1 MKISVSEL
9 KCDIDKYIAMAE
21 QEDIVV
27 MKDETPVAKIVSAST
42 AKGLSLD
49 TVFEDFS
56 KLSDLEI
63 AKLNDSVK
71 NQYSRLS
78 PSINALADI
87 VGEHGG
93 KEQGNMARMQRYLE
107 ILIDTLQKRDD
118 YKEEV
123 ASWDKYLF
131 LLSTQLHDIGEAAVT
146 GHYLKK
152 AGELT
157 EEEYAEIKAHT
168 DLGISIVQRAKADL
182 ELGLMF
188 QYAEVV
194 AGSHHEKWD
203 GTGYPQGLK
212 ADGIPLQGRL
222 MAIVDVYS
230 ALTAVRPHRERKT
243 HEEAIEIIKSC
254 SGTYFDPAIVEA
266 FLESENEIK
275 QAH

>member
-1 MKISVSEL
+1 MKISVFEL
-9 KCDIDKYIAMAE
+9 KGDIDKYIAMAE
-21 QEDIVV
+21 HEDIIV
-27 MKDETPVAKIVSAST
+27 MKDEKPVVKIVSTST

-56 KLSDLEI
+56 KFSDLEL

-78 PSINALADI
+78 PSINALANI

-93 KEQGNMARMQRYLE
+93 KEQGNTVKMQRYLE
-107 ILIDTLQKRDD
+107 IIIDTLQKRDG
-118 YKEEV
+118 YKEEL
-123 ASWDKYLF
+123 ASWDKNLF
-131 LLSTQLHDIGEAAVT
+131 LLSTQLHDIGEAVVT

-157 EEEYAEIKAHT
+157 EEEYSEIKAHT

-243 HEEAIEIIKSC
+243 HEEAMEIIKSC
-254 SGTYFDPAIVEA
+254 SGTHFDPDIVEA

-275 QAH
+275 QAN